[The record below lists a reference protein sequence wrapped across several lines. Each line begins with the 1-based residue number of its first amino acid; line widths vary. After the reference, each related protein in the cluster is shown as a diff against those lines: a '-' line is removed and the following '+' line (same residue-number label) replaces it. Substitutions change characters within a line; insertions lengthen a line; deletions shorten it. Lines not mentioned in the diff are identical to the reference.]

1 MTLMNETILPAA
13 ALGIGATAVMDLWQ
27 LLLKALGIPTLN
39 FALLGRWMGHMP
51 KGRWTHDSIAHAS
64 PVPMEQALGWATHYA
79 TGLVF
84 AGVLVA
90 GMGKAWLHTPT
101 LAPALWFGL
110 ATAVFPLLV
119 MQPAM
124 GAGIASSRTKTPFK
138 NCIKSLVNHLVFG
151 WGLYLAALSV
161 SSLAL
166 V

>member
-1 MTLMNETILPAA
+1 MTLWTDALLQTAA
-13 ALGIGATAVMDLWQ
+13 IGIGATAVMDLWQ

-39 FALLGRWMGHMP
+39 FALLGRWVGHMP
-51 KGRWTHDSIAHAS
+51 KGRWTHASIANA
-64 PVPMEQALGWATHYA
+64 PQVPMERALGWATHYA

-90 GMGKAWLHTPT
+90 GMGKVWLHTPT

-124 GAGIASSRTKTPFK
+124 GAGIACSRTNTPIK
-138 NCIKSLVNHLVFG
+138 NCTKSLANHLVFG
-151 WGLYLAALSV
+151 WGLYLAALAV
-161 SSLAL
+161 SPLAL
-166 V
+166 I